1 MTTDF
6 FLRCPLI
13 FVLLPLRYFFFLQ
26 FVVSRSVEGE
36 KTQKGMFAFRSVKPR
51 HPVKN
56 AAAHKGKSAFAANT
70 AKPRAAPS
78 DERNRSASPELDL
91 PYTQTKKQAELQC
104 PGAPRKKYPSKL
116 QDSKTEERGP
126 AKILARFS
134 GVCALSPKVSSR
146 IPDLWRCLQ
155 EENREDDELSKYE
168 KERLERIKANER
180 TLRDLGIAK
189 LANAA
194 RSAAGKVPSK
204 STASKKRR

>member
-1 MTTDF
+1 MK
-6 FLRCPLI
+6 R
-13 FVLLPLRYFFFLQ
+13 
-26 FVVSRSVEGE
+26 VVYAREGIE
-36 KTQKGMFAFRSVKPR
+36 ELEGSKSQKGMFAFRSVKPR
-51 HPVKN
+51 QPVKN
-56 AAAHKGKSAFAANT
+56 AASNKGKSAFASSI

-91 PYTQTKKQAELQC
+91 PYTPTKKQAELQC
-104 PGAPRKKYPSKL
+104 PSAPHKKYPNKL
-116 QDSKTEERGP
+116 QDSKTEARGR

-134 GVCALSPKVSSR
+134 GVCAVHPKVSGR

-155 EENREDDELSKYE
+155 KESREDDGLSKYE

-194 RSAAGKVPSK
+194 RSAPGKVPSK